1 MTILDA
7 TTHLFEWFKTHDSF
21 EEKNIREIILVS
33 DSPDRDKAAFL
44 CCLDDLEKSEILGST
59 MVGDSDARKIWV
71 LKKSIAAYDQTVD
84 IPYPLALEIS
94 KCLNQMCEV
103 LEDYTD
109 QCDPQALSQ
118 KDIMNLMFIC
128 KTLQNPP
135 PQENNLTSF

>member
-1 MTILDA
+1 
-7 TTHLFEWFKTHDSF
+7 
-21 EEKNIREIILVS
+21 
-33 DSPDRDKAAFL
+33 
-44 CCLDDLEKSEILGST
+44 